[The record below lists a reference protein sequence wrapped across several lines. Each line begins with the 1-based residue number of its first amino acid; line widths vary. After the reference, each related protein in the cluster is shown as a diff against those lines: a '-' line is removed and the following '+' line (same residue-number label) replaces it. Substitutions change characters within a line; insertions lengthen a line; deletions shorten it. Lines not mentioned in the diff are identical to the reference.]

1 MTGRD
6 RYEGRRLDVA
16 ALLTAPDDPQLWV
29 VDWFA
34 ARGAVTVLAGMAGI
48 GKSAFAVGVASAAH
62 GGRAEF
68 AGFPV
73 EHTPAIIIDAEQG
86 KRVIARRLRAME
98 HVPDD
103 LRYLRAGGLD
113 VRRADDRQY
122 LIAEIRAGDC
132 GLVVADSLKRMS
144 PGAVENSNDDMTG
157 VLEGW
162 AEIAQATDAAVIVIH
177 HRSSER
183 DFRGAQAIEDVP
195 DALFVIEQCD
205 DDPLKE
211 TRRRIRCAK
220 MRLER
225 EPRTRWVELPKG
237 LGKLVIRAAV
247 AHDWLAAE
255 VTATDALAG
264 ELYAAL
270 IEHGGEVSRADL
282 LRGCGRDSKDKAGR
296 SAVDALVADGKAV
309 KRIGLRDQVFVQA
322 TDSTYTEGVARQ
334 TPLDTI
340 QKGAQGGDPLRGSLP
355 PATPPADQG
364 VRAATPSPSPNNTSD
379 DEQRKI
385 DQVIGQYAI
394 EFGTAGDNR

>member
-6 RYEGRRLDVA
+6 RYDGRRLDVA
-16 ALLTAPDDPQLWV
+16 ALLTADDDPQLWV

-48 GKSAFAVGVASAAH
+48 GKSAFAVGLAAAAQC
-62 GGRAEF
+62 GRADF

-73 EHTPAIIIDAEQG
+73 EHTPAIVIDGEQG
-86 KRVIARRLRAME
+86 KRVIARRLRALE
-98 HVPDD
+98 HVPGD

-122 LIAEIRAGDC
+122 LIAEIRAGGC

-144 PGAVENSNDDMTG
+144 PGAIENSNDDMTI

-195 DALFVIEQCD
+195 DAVFVIEQCD

-220 MRLER
+220 MRLET
-225 EPRTRWVELPKG
+225 EPPTRWVELPKG

-247 AHDWLAAE
+247 GHDWLAAE

-270 IEHGGEVSRADL
+270 IEAGGEVSRADL
-282 LRGCGRDSKDKAGR
+282 LRGCGKDSKHQAGR
-296 SAVDALVADGKAV
+296 SAVDGLVADGKAV
-309 KRIGLRDQVFVQA
+309 KRIGPRDQVFVQA
-322 TDSTYTEGVARQ
+322 TDSTYIEGVARQ

-340 QKGAQGGDPLRGSLP
+340 QKGVQGGDPLRGSLP

-364 VRAATPSPSPNNTSD
+364 VRAATPSPSPNNPSD
-379 DEQRKI
+379 DEQGKI

-394 EFGTAGDNR
+394 EFETAGDNR